1 VESGLEEDSLIPKKD
16 GKDRR
21 IYEYIK
27 QNVISD
33 SSRPQSAVTG
43 HSSTVSKM
51 SNSFV
56 RDCEPMAGMMSSHK
70 GSRDDPSGLDQTMR
84 SSFYS
89 TRNDGY
95 AQEKG
100 GIIES
105 LKTKSV
111 LDLSQEDME
120 KIEQIRDFM
129 KEQAEGLQQEIEEV
143 KAILINKTK
152 ADGAEDDNLSCAP
165 SEQDLKEYSSKLQEE
180 LLNSDQTIKIQKA
193 INLPKDHVRFKKLDA
208 DPLSRL

>member
-1 VESGLEEDSLIPKKD
+1 MESGLEEDSLIPRKE
-16 GKDRR
+16 GKERQ

-27 QNVISD
+27 ENVIGD
-33 SSRPQSAVTG
+33 ASRPQSAVTG

-56 RDCEPMAGMMSSHK
+56 RDCEPMAGMMGGHK
-70 GSRDDPSGLDQTMR
+70 GSRNDPSGLDQTMR

-89 TRNDGY
+89 VRNGGY

-100 GIIES
+100 GVIDS

-111 LDLSQEDME
+111 LDLGQDDMK

-129 KEQAEGLQQEIEEV
+129 NEQAEGLQAEIEE
-143 KAILINKTK
+143 
-152 ADGAEDDNLSCAP
+152 
-165 SEQDLKEYSSKLQEE
+165 
-180 LLNSDQTIKIQKA
+180 IK
-193 INLPKDHVRFKKLDA
+193 
-208 DPLSRL
+208 